1 MSSLSMKIFRLFSS
15 LLRFA
20 SLSKMLTLLHLS
32 SRVAA
37 EGFKH
42 ALEERDEDHQV
53 LGRYFDVSE
62 YLQFFT
68 PTSPY
73 RLSSPEIVLPSSLLC
88 SSWVVVIYYIHRHD
102 HYQNH
107 LLLWI
112 TLPFVILGVSLAK
125 DPTDFVF
132 RYLFWGLNLALLCS
146 ALIHRY
152 LKRSEEFSVQD
163 AISGSNGK
171 LEKRGMRTEA

>member
-1 MSSLSMKIFRLFSS
+1 MKIFRLFSS
-15 LLRFA
+15 LLRFV

-53 LGRYFDVSE
+53 FGRYFDVRE
-62 YLQFFT
+62 YLQFFIT
-68 PTSPY
+68 PTSPC
-73 RLSSPEIVLPSSLLC
+73 RLSSPEVVLPSSLLC
-88 SSWVVVIYYIHRHD
+88 SSWVVVIYYTHRHD

-112 TLPFVILGVSLAK
+112 TLPFVIWGVSLAN

-146 ALIHRY
+146 VLIHRY
-152 LKRSEEFSVQD
+152 LNLKWSEEFSLSQVSMK
-163 AISGSNGK
+163 ARKEG
-171 LEKRGMRTEA
+171 